1 MTSECEKTDMK
12 ANMSPSQLIKKK
24 MGEGGMGGGECLV
37 QHQAFLTLHS
47 QLLSKII

>member
-24 MGEGGMGGGECLV
+24 WEREVWGVGSV
-37 QHQAFLTLHS
+37 
-47 QLLSKII
+47 